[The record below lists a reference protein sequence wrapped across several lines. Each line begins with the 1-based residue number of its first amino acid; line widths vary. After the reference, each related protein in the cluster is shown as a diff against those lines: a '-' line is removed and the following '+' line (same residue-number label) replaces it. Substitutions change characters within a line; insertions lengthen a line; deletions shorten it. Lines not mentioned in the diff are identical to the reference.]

1 MGGVGQN
8 LSPKGRVQMDLR
20 GLVRKPEE
28 VSWVDQ
34 TL

>member
-8 LSPKGRVQMDLR
+8 LSPKGRVQMDLQ
-20 GLVRKPEE
+20 GLLRKPEG
-28 VSWVDQ
+28 VSWVNQ